1 MHMKILRKAII
12 LVLLISLAPVEMHAF
27 VCTSSMVTM
36 SYAGSNVLNGY
47 NRPSRIPA
55 YKECPV
61 KVLLDS
67 GTGTLT
73 LDNTK
78 CPNSIEYG
86 IYNEAGQTVLYGTY
100 DAYSYNNINL
110 NTLSKGVYQFRIQVG
125 TSTYVGTI
133 DI

>member
-1 MHMKILRKAII
+1 M
-12 LVLLISLAPVEMHAF
+12 LLISLAPAQMNAA
-27 VCTSSMVTM
+27 VCTSSIVTM
-36 SYAGSNVLNGY
+36 SYASSNVLNGY

-61 KVLLDS
+61 KVTLNAEA
-67 GTGTLT
+67 GTLT

-86 IYNEAGQTVLYGTY
+86 IYNEAGQTVLYGTCG
-100 DAYSYNNINL
+100 AYSYNNINL
-110 NTLSKGVYQFRIQVG
+110 NTLSEGVYQFRIQVG

>member
-1 MHMKILRKAII
+1 MKILRKAII
-12 LVLLISLAPVEMHAF
+12 LVLLISLAPAEMNAA
-27 VCTSSMVTM
+27 VCTSSIVTM

-47 NRPSRIPA
+47 NRPSRIPP
-55 YKECPV
+55 YKDCPV
-61 KVLLDS
+61 KVTLNAEA
-67 GTGTLT
+67 GTLT

-86 IYNEAGQTVLYGTY
+86 IYNEAGQTVLYGTCG
-100 DAYSYNNINL
+100 AYSYNNINL
-110 NTLSKGVYQFRIQVG
+110 NILSEGVYQFRIQVG

>member
-1 MHMKILRKAII
+1 M
-12 LVLLISLAPVEMHAF
+12 LLISLAPAEMNAA
-27 VCTSSMVTM
+27 VCTSSIVTM

-61 KVLLDS
+61 KVTLNAEA
-67 GTGTLT
+67 GTLT

-78 CPNSIEYG
+78 CPYSIEYG
-86 IYNEAGQTVLYGTY
+86 IYNEAGQTVLYGTCG
-100 DAYSYNNINL
+100 AYSYNNINL
-110 NTLSKGVYQFRIQVG
+110 NTLSEGVYQFRIQVG